1 MALFSVCA
9 FWMAGVARLYSSWNK
24 VRRLLSILIHRQ
36 VELQEEVVS
45 AALFPQL
52 VSPNIH
58 VPALEHSEGCTLAPY
73 SWMKL
78 HIGTPLS
85 AWVQTRQVHIV
96 VLDSRMKMPQL
107 YPFSIIPKG

>member
-52 VSPNIH
+52 VSPNQY
-58 VPALEHSEGCTLAPY
+58 PRSGL
-73 SWMKL
+73 
-78 HIGTPLS
+78 GTFRR
-85 AWVQTRQVHIV
+85 VHTRAI
-96 VLDSRMKMPQL
+96 
-107 YPFSIIPKG
+107 